1 MGKHASQDMM
11 VPSGK
16 LSHLVLVHPQFCF
29 GFFKA
34 LFYGPPQPAQPNKFF
49 QPGADR
55 CIRDEVGILRIFPQ
69 GPSREEPNGLQGEPL
84 VSKNN
89 APLRAGKSSFHVLV
103 DALNASFKDQ
113 QPDLEWIRSAT

>member
-16 LSHLVLVHPQFCF
+16 LSHLILVQPQFCF

-34 LFYGPPQPAQPNKFF
+34 LLYGPPQPAQPNKFF

-89 APLRAGKSSFHVLV
+89 APLREFVLNGPLCPLGDRSPVPKKVIDAG
-103 DALNASFKDQ
+103 D
-113 QPDLEWIRSAT
+113 